1 MSDEL
6 AEVSIAYPR
15 GERSFPVQGVAHRI
29 AERDKPVLV
38 RGCNR
43 ISGFPKHAGVIPF
56 RLSRDCLG
64 MTADRRTIRGRRGR
78 IVLGV
83 AYCTHRACLCEYSR
97 PRFKGKSISGPD
109 NPLRMR

>member
-6 AEVSIAYPR
+6 TEVSIAYPR
-15 GERSFPVQGVAHRI
+15 RERSFPIQAVAHRI
-29 AERDKPVLV
+29 PERDKPVLV

-56 RLSRDCLG
+56 RLCRGWLG

-83 AYCTHRACLCEYSR
+83 ACCTHRACLCECSR
-97 PRFKGKSISGPD
+97 PRFKGKS
-109 NPLRMR
+109 NPGLTTR